1 MEAGPRG
8 AQKLPE
14 PREGAQPR
22 AGAGGLRRPR
32 SEAAARRPSGLRRR
46 GGARGEEGRAA
57 GPLRASPGRAGL
69 PRPPGS
75 RERAGRTQG
84 EVSSCFPWL
93 RRGGGGEGGL
103 GRWPR
108 ARETVFFFF
117 FFPSFKRRRCRP
129 EERGRAGGRR
139 PGWVGGGPHPR
150 CPPRRNPPPPPR
162 WAPAR
167 GPSPGPPDSSGR
179 GGEAASERETEAGGG
194 IRGPAGSRGRRGGQ
208 VGLEPRPLSP
218 FPASLA
224 HVGGSPP
231 QSHFS
236 LVPLHSPPRRGLQE
250 RAPLGQGL
258 REPEEGPKERSWRPG
273 FPANTTPPPPP
284 PRMASWCPPCP
295 HPLRLV
301 WPGWRGWLWAS
312 DTLESPRSEL
322 RAWPPSQANSREEG
336 GAA

>member
-8 AQKLPE
+8 ARKLPE

-93 RRGGGGEGGL
+93 RRGGGGEGGWDAGPGP
-103 GRWPR
+103 GRQ
-108 ARETVFFFF
+108 FFFF
-117 FFPSFKRRRCRP
+117 FFFFFSFKRRRCRP

-150 CPPRRNPPPPPR
+150 CPPRRNPPPPPPPR

-167 GPSPGPPDSSGR
+167 GPSPGPPAGPPDSSGR

-273 FPANTTPPPPP
+273 FPANTPPPPPP
-284 PRMASWCPPCP
+284 PRNGFLVPTLPP
-295 HPLRLV
+295 
-301 WPGWRGWLWAS
+301 
-312 DTLESPRSEL
+312 
-322 RAWPPSQANSREEG
+322 PPSPCLAGLAGLALGLRHSG
-336 GAA
+336 IAKV